1 MCEELKTLKRNAVR
15 VLHEVKKIRRSR
27 DISILEDAALNQHK
41 HKTLHLV
48 LKHLLVGHNGK
59 PCPAGAKPVVN
70 LSMSMRFRWVRGHSL
85 SPVDYARDAMS
96 EALLWATEWIQ
107 IAPLTIARPSQSAE
121 RSPTP
126 PALGA

>member
-1 MCEELKTLKRNAVR
+1 MCEELKVLKHNAAR
-15 VLHEVKKIRRSR
+15 VLREVKKIRRSR

-48 LKHLLVGHNGK
+48 LKHLLVGHGGK
-59 PCPAGAKPVVN
+59 PCPAGTKPVVS
-70 LSMSMRFRWVRGHSL
+70 LSMSTRFRWVRSYSL

-96 EALLWATEWIQ
+96 EALLWAADWIR
-107 IAPLTIARPSQSAE
+107 IAPLTIVRPSQSAE
-121 RSPTP
+121 RSSTP